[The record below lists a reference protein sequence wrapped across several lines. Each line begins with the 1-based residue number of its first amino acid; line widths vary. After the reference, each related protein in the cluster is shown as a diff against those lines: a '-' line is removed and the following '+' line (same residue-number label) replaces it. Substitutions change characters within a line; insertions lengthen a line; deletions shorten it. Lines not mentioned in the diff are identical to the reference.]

1 MAAAV
6 AQTGTRGRHDAL
18 FDAVFAPK
26 QHTTATPESTPNIG
40 TLASPGAAFGGF
52 NLADDP
58 ATQTALFNRQWSTAT
73 RFLTLPN
80 GLEGQPRDSRS
91 GPSRQTEHALHYLL
105 SAGATRK
112 QLTQWYSYEISTHF
126 RNFVLPHLQFWDKPV
141 AVNEAAR
148 VLSDTV
154 TILQDASKVYF
165 AVGES
170 LDEALN
176 LLLGQFIKQVRHDFH
191 VLMLH
196 SLPRQRVQKTL
207 ASYLF
212 QCMAN
217 GIETSGQSEQCIDDD
232 VCSCSVDLDL
242 NALSQLEDAGLGG
255 ALGERA
261 FAHAVH
267 RLLQGPAVERRCFQ
281 VDWHGQTSCVQ
292 RLRTWVHDRMLP
304 TLEKAVTTLAGKQT
318 MRLPTQQFVSAAV
331 NTFGRLRTSALFD
344 YVSTWPASQGALLDI
359 KEYLHANGASEKAYL
374 CASFSEQIHRRLFH
388 AGASTTEILGV
399 YINVIHVF
407 RLLDPRG
414 VLLEKVAIPI
424 RNYLRSREDTVST
437 IAASFL
443 VDTRNTEPSE
453 HDHDKICFAVAEAVN
468 NTQDYGNYEEAGRG
482 GNDLHWLQ
490 KNWMPDPIDAGPN
503 WKSSKS
509 DDIVAY
515 IIGLFEPEDFV
526 KAFSTALGQHLLQTK
541 DRRYF
546 KEISVVELL
555 KTRLEPGML
564 QHAEVML
571 KDMQESAIL
580 NRRLNPG
587 DQEIPP
593 SVPPTPKELQS
604 AIPDDGIT
612 LTSLYEHFK
621 NRVDSTQF
629 QATLK
634 MVANKRDDL
643 YYPKRTRLP
652 AERTREMAS
661 KEQQNGK
668 TVFETKVLSSHFWPA
683 LREGDFRVPQQIAQ
697 HKERY
702 EQAFSRTSGQRR
714 LEWRPALDIT
724 NIVLDFPD
732 RSVEVEDVEVW
743 KLTVVDA
750 FAEERHNDSDVPPII
765 YDKNEG
771 LSIARLAEALE
782 MPEDYVQS
790 AVSYWMNKRVLYE
803 KSAGMYAVLDDLEM
817 DVPSIAE
824 PSQLDVEEDVG
835 AIMSEQAVLR
845 QNAPTFQTF
854 IEQMLRNG
862 GAKEI
867 GGMMGITSI
876 MKMVLPTFT
885 YGDDE
890 VKWLLEDMESR
901 GDVVRKGESWAVAK

>member
-1 MAAAV
+1 M
-6 AQTGTRGRHDAL
+6 TNSI
-18 FDAVFAPK
+18 
-26 QHTTATPESTPNIG
+26 E
-40 TLASPGAAFGGF
+40 AS
-52 NLADDP
+52 
-58 ATQTALFNRQWSTAT
+58 
-73 RFLTLPN
+73 
-80 GLEGQPRDSRS
+80 GQP
-91 GPSRQTEHALHYLL
+91 
-105 SAGATRK
+105 
-112 QLTQWYSYEISTHF
+112 
-126 RNFVLPHLQFWDKPV
+126 
-141 AVNEAAR
+141 
-148 VLSDTV
+148 
-154 TILQDASKVYF
+154 
-165 AVGES
+165 
-170 LDEALN
+170 
-176 LLLGQFIKQVRHDFH
+176 
-191 VLMLH
+191 
-196 SLPRQRVQKTL
+196 
-207 ASYLF
+207 
-212 QCMAN
+212 
-217 GIETSGQSEQCIDDD
+217 EQCIEHDA
-232 VCSCSVDLDL
+232 CSCSVELDL
-242 NALSQLEDAGLGG
+242 NALSQLEDVGLGG

-281 VDWHGQTSCVQ
+281 VDWNGQTSCVE
-292 RLRTWVHDRMLP
+292 RLRTWVHDCMVP
-304 TLEKAVTTLAGKQT
+304 ALEKAVTILAGRQSMK
-318 MRLPTQQFVSAAV
+318 LPIQQFVAAAV

-359 KEYLHANGASEKAYL
+359 KEYLHSNGASEKAYL

-388 AGASTTEILGV
+388 AGASTTEILAV
-399 YINVIHVF
+399 YINVIHVY

-443 VDTRNTEPSE
+443 VDTRNTEPSD
-453 HDHDKICFAVAEAVN
+453 HDHDKVCIAVAEAVN
-468 NTQDYGNYEEAGRG
+468 NTRDYGNYDEGGRG
-482 GNDLHWLQ
+482 SNDMHWLQ
-490 KNWMPDPIDAGPN
+490 KNWVPDPIDAGPK

-509 DDIVAY
+509 DDVVAY

-526 KAFSTALGQHLLQTK
+526 KAFSTALGQHLLHTK

-555 KTRLEPGML
+555 KSRLEPGML

-571 KDMQESAIL
+571 KDMQESATL
-580 NRRLNPG
+580 NRRMNPG

-604 AIPDDGIT
+604 AIPEDGIT
-612 LTSLYEHFK
+612 LSSLYEHFK

-629 QATLK
+629 QATLR
-634 MVANKRDDL
+634 MVATKRDDL
-643 YYPKRTRLP
+643 YFPKRTRLP
-652 AERTREMAS
+652 AERTKEMANQA
-661 KEQQNGK
+661 QQ
-668 TVFETKVLSSHFWPA
+668 TDRTLFETKVLSSYFWPP
-683 LREGDFRVPQQIAQ
+683 LREGDFKVPQQIVQ
-697 HKERY
+697 QKERY

-724 NIVLDFPD
+724 TITLGFLD
-732 RSVEVEDVEVW
+732 RSIEAQDVEVW
-743 KLTVVDA
+743 KITVVDA
-750 FAEERHNDSDVPPII
+750 FAEERRDDSDVPPIT
-765 YDKNEG
+765 YDKNVG
-771 LSIARLAEALE
+771 LSVADLAEALE

-790 AVSYWMNKRVLYE
+790 AISYWINKRILYE
-803 KSAGMYAVLDDLEM
+803 KSPGMYAVLDTLDM

-824 PSQLDVEEDVG
+824 PSQLDIAEDVG
-835 AIMSEQAVLR
+835 GIMSEQAVLR